1 MILLG
6 YLCIFSYVFIML
18 IPIGK
23 LLLKITNEEFSR
35 KIIHISLFVIWI
47 FIDIFLKNTIHQILI
62 PVIFTIINFI
72 SYKFKVFDSVERE
85 KNNHF
90 GTIYFGL
97 SITIIYLISYFFNE
111 FYDFTIYSVIG
122 LTIGDGFA
130 SLIGNLIPS
139 VKIYKSK
146 SLSGFLACF
155 FSSFIAFLI
164 VNIFDK
170 NFSLWTLLMFAIFCS
185 ILELVDIGLDNI
197 TITIGL
203 LFISYFAN
211 MLGNPFI
218 YALFFGEVIFIIV
231 FFLKLIEYY
240 GSLAS
245 LLIVFIFYFFGGHS
259 SFIYLLICYS
269 LSVVCGII
277 RKKIKNN
284 KLSKSDKPRNFIQ
297 IFVNGLFPLIF
308 IIVQFCMSDTRYLI
322 MSYIVISSNLIDS
335 ISSDIGTLS
344 NKKPYDF
351 VQRKY
356 VESGISGG
364 ISCLGT
370 LSAFVVSIVLG
381 IYITLLF
388 KVKFLYCFLFIPVIF
403 SGTVIDS
410 ILGSLIQRK
419 NICPKCGKILESKT
433 HCNSETVYYSGIKY
447 IDNNLI
453 NLLSSF
459 IVSLL
464 SLFFLGGIIKC
475 MVI

>member
-155 FSSFIAFLI
+155 F
-164 VNIFDK
+164 
-170 NFSLWTLLMFAIFCS
+170 
-185 ILELVDIGLDNI
+185 LVL
-197 TITIGL
+197 L
-203 LFISYFAN
+203 LF
-211 MLGNPFI
+211 
-218 YALFFGEVIFIIV
+218 
-231 FFLKLIEYY
+231 
-240 GSLAS
+240 
-245 LLIVFIFYFFGGHS
+245 
-259 SFIYLLICYS
+259 
-269 LSVVCGII
+269 
-277 RKKIKNN
+277 
-284 KLSKSDKPRNFIQ
+284 
-297 IFVNGLFPLIF
+297 
-308 IIVQFCMSDTRYLI
+308 
-322 MSYIVISSNLIDS
+322 
-335 ISSDIGTLS
+335 
-344 NKKPYDF
+344 
-351 VQRKY
+351 
-356 VESGISGG
+356 
-364 ISCLGT
+364 
-370 LSAFVVSIVLG
+370 
-381 IYITLLF
+381 
-388 KVKFLYCFLFIPVIF
+388 
-403 SGTVIDS
+403 
-410 ILGSLIQRK
+410 
-419 NICPKCGKILESKT
+419 
-433 HCNSETVYYSGIKY
+433 
-447 IDNNLI
+447 
-453 NLLSSF
+453 
-459 IVSLL
+459 
-464 SLFFLGGIIKC
+464 
-475 MVI
+475 